1 MTGITVMPASAQ
13 PAQAAAKGPAPK
25 SADAPA
31 RQVPA
36 AALNRTQTKLAN
48 TVEDGPQV
56 PKDLQRQLDDLARRE
71 SGGLLTARM
80 QIAYDEASGRVYG
93 QVVDQ
98 ATKEILRQVPSDKL
112 LRLFATGREQLAMI
126 LDRKV

>member
-1 MTGITVMPASAQ
+1 MTGITAVPASAQ

-25 SADAPA
+25 SADAPV
-31 RQVPA
+31 RQAPA
-36 AALNRTQTKLAN
+36 AAFNRTQTKLAN
-48 TVEDGPQV
+48 TSENVQQAAS
-56 PKDLQRQLDDLARRE
+56 DLQRQLDELARRE
-71 SGGLLTARM
+71 TGGLLTARM
-80 QIAYDEASGRVYG
+80 QIAFDEASGRVYG

-98 ATKEILRQVPSDKL
+98 TTKEILRQIPSDKL

>member
-1 MTGITVMPASAQ
+1 MTGITVVPASAQ

-31 RQVPA
+31 RQAPA
-36 AALNRTQTKLAN
+36 TDLNRTQTKLAN
-48 TVEDGPQV
+48 TPQEV
-56 PKDLQRQLDDLARRE
+56 PQAPSDLQRQLDELARRE
-71 SGGLLTARM
+71 SGGLQSARM
-80 QIAYDEASGRVYG
+80 QIAYDDASGRVYG

-98 ATKEILRQVPSDKL
+98 NTKEVLRQVPSDKL

-126 LDRKV
+126 MDRKV